1 MCRIIVS
8 RCKFA
13 KLQVVHEENNNNRK
27 IQFNHN
33 SGPGL
38 WQQAT
43 KQRKNPPSSSP
54 GSGSEVL
61 LNNPRNSNLNINS
74 SASEWKTHCIRKT
87 AIFNNAWLAWHE
99 PEQLA
104 ASIQQCSM
112 RLAIIKTPRWAVLV
126 PHIPRPVY
134 GMSYSVITH
143 PARFPDHN
151 QPLAVDP

>member
-13 KLQVVHEENNNNRK
+13 KLQVVHEENNNNTK
-27 IQFNHN
+27 IQFNDN

-104 ASIQQCSM
+104 ASITM
-112 RLAIIKTPRWAVLV
+112 LNETR
-126 PHIPRPVY
+126 Y
-134 GMSYSVITH
+134 
-143 PARFPDHN
+143 N
-151 QPLAVDP
+151 QDPKMGRSGSPYTASGIWDVALCNHSPGTVSRSQSTSGG